1 MTDKS
6 KWPQWLINADTYNAR
21 VEITPSGRVIWL
33 GGTWLGGEWH
43 GGVWRGGEWL
53 GGEWCGGE
61 WCGGVWNNGVW
72 RGGVWHGGTWDG
84 GTWLGGEWHGGE
96 WHGGD
101 DNPTRCMFR
110 VRGSGDTI
118 KVGCK
123 SYSLAE
129 AEKLCES
136 GDLPAGSPSRTSEA
150 GRLLRAAVL
159 AQIAWQRALSEDNQ

>member
-33 GGTWLGGEWH
+33 
-43 GGVWRGGEWL
+43 
-53 GGEWCGGE
+53 
-61 WCGGVWNNGVW
+61 
-72 RGGVWHGGTWDG
+72 G